1 MMKID
6 AHQHFWEY
14 EPVRDSWIT
23 DDMAVLQR
31 DFLPKDLAIAL
42 QENAVD
48 GCVAIQADQ
57 SNEETDFLLQLAD
70 HNELI
75 KGVVGWVDLRAED
88 IETQLKD
95 YSDNEKL
102 VGFRHI
108 IQSEAD
114 PNFILEPKFQN
125 GISLLEKFGFTYDIL
140 VFPHQL
146 EAVLETIIRH
156 PKQKFVIDH
165 MAKPNIKG
173 GEVTKWKEQMIEIGS
188 FSNVSCKISGL
199 VTEADWLS
207 WEYGIFVPY
216 IDVIV
221 QCFGTNRIMFGSDW
235 PVCLLAGSYKEVKG
249 IVDRY
254 FEKFSNKERE
264 KMFGQNAI
272 DFYGIG
278 KSK

>member
-1 MMKID
+1 MKID